1 MVYYIA
7 LMEQFWRQFISRSG
21 ICSGTVMLAL
31 ALLLPAI
38 AIAESGEGA
47 IPVKTN
53 PHRTIAYSNDDNTL
67 SSQAYEA
74 LQRALESPLKL
85 QHVDGYPPQLAEIW
99 RQAAKGHPTIA
110 LLLSEIAVL
119 EQKVA
124 PAGAPPDPILSFGI
138 VNHVYDDFFSWKSP
152 MTRERVAIKQLL
164 ERGSKRDARKAVAEA
179 DIMVQ
184 AERVAVAR
192 YAIGERLLDSWF
204 DLAETSVRLKQ
215 LDRNRQLFK
224 ALREVIRT
232 RYELNR
238 APQSDLLAAEEK
250 LAELESRQ
258 IELEAM
264 LDTLKARLASS
275 AGLAVN
281 DLPELDVSTM
291 PTPAVD
297 EPEDWEA
304 IFAEVAK
311 AHPESALFDA
321 VGERIRAQRNVI
333 RLDYRA
339 DPTIEAAW
347 SFSPKHDDFIS
358 LGVSIPLRIHNDE
371 RVDPKMRETYIKEDQ
386 IPLMREELRVR
397 IRSGVQ
403 MESAK
408 LQGIP
413 GRRRVI
419 ETMTLPL
426 LKQSFDSQLAVYQT
440 GKIPLADILRT
451 TLDIIDTETSLLLL
465 DIEEARAAARAD
477 YLTLGLLR
485 RPEA

>member
-7 LMEQFWRQFISRSG
+7 LMEQIWRKSVFRSG
-21 ICSGTVMLAL
+21 IFGGAVVLAAVL
-31 ALLLPAI
+31 FLTATAT
-38 AIAESGEGA
+38 AENSDGA
-47 IPVKTN
+47 IPVQTSSHATAVAAKSEE
-53 PHRTIAYSNDDNTL
+53 AL
-67 SSQAYEA
+67 SLQADEA
-74 LQRALESPLKL
+74 LQEAIESPLKL
-85 QHVDGYPPQLAEIW
+85 QHIDGYPPQLADIW
-99 RQAAKGHPTIA
+99 RLAAKEHPTIA
-110 LLLSEIAVL
+110 LLLSEIAAL
-119 EQKVA
+119 QQKVA
-124 PAGAPPDPILSFGI
+124 PAGTAPDPILSFGI

-152 MTRERVAIKQLL
+152 MTRERVAIKQLF

-179 DIMVQ
+179 DITVQ
-184 AERVAVAR
+184 AERVAIAR

-204 DLAETSVRLKQ
+204 DLAETSVRLEQ
-215 LDRNRQLFK
+215 LDRNRQLLK

-250 LAELESRQ
+250 MAELESKQ
-258 IELEAM
+258 TELEAM

-281 DLPELDVSTM
+281 DLPELDISVI
-291 PTPAVD
+291 PAPAVA
-297 EPEDWEA
+297 EPADWEVL
-304 IFAEVAK
+304 FAEVAK
-311 AHPESALFDA
+311 EHPESTLFDA
-321 VGERIRAQRNVI
+321 IAERIRAQRNVV

-371 RVDPKMRETYIKEDQ
+371 RVDPRMRETYIKEDQ

-403 MESAK
+403 METAK

-419 ETMTLPL
+419 ESLTLPL
-426 LKQSFDSQLAVYQT
+426 LKRSFDSQLAAYQT

-465 DIEEARAAARAD
+465 DVEEARAAARMD

-485 RPEA
+485 RSGA